1 LSRWIEVGTPMK
13 RMLLALAI
21 VSALFLS
28 SPPLQA
34 QAPAASASAKAT
46 TDKPAC
52 APAAGLT
59 FICGLQNPEDLVL
72 VPGTRWLLTS
82 GMAPGAGLNVVDT
95 QTKGVRTLYAP
106 DTANARADRARFA
119 NCPGPLDP
127 KQAVLHGLA
136 LRSAA
141 GGRYTV
147 YATNH
152 GGRESVE
159 VFELSVGPAS
169 PKRGF
174 EPSREGGSGGAV
186 GIPSATWIGC
196 VLLPP
201 KLAANSV
208 AAFSDGTLV
217 ATVLMLPGRTFEDA
231 FAMRNTGIVL
241 QWTPGTPAFVE
252 LKGTELVA
260 NNGIETSPDDREFYV
275 ASTPTRRVYAFSRA
289 KPGAGPL
296 RFAQLKDFGPDNV
309 RWTSAFAKATAD
321 KADNRLIT
329 AGLID
334 DEPACG
340 GRPKDEK
347 GIRCPMGYAVATIDP
362 KTMIATEI
370 ARGQRTPSFTGTAM
384 AAVVGNEL
392 WLGSFLADRLAYRPL
407 DVARGRP
414 LTGDAR

>member
-1 LSRWIEVGTPMK
+1 MK
-13 RMLLALAI
+13 HHLLVLGFAAAI
-21 VSALFLS
+21 TAAITAAASA
-28 SPPLQA
+28 Q
-34 QAPAASASAKAT
+34 QAPAPS
-46 TDKPAC
+46 AC

-59 FICGLQNPEDLVL
+59 FICGLQNPEDVVL

-82 GMAPGAGLNVVDT
+82 GMAPGAGLTAVDT
-95 QTKGVRTLYAP
+95 QAKAVRKLYAP
-106 DTANARADRARFA
+106 GTANARADRTRFA
-119 NCPGPLDP
+119 NCPGPLDA

-136 LRSAA
+136 LRAA
-141 GGRYTV
+141 GGGYTV

-159 VFELSVGPAS
+159 VFELSVGP
-169 PKRGF
+169 
-174 EPSREGGSGGAV
+174 GGAA

-196 VLLPP
+196 VMLPP

-217 ATVLMLPGRTFEDA
+217 ATVLILPGRTFEDA
-231 FAMRNTGIVL
+231 FAGRNTGIVL

-260 NNGIETSPDDREFYV
+260 NNGIDTSPDDREFYV

-309 RWTSAFAKATAD
+309 RWT
-321 KADNRLIT
+321 ADNRLIT

-362 KTMIATEI
+362 KTMTATEI
-370 ARGQRTPSFTGTAM
+370 ARGSRTPSFTGTAM

-407 DVARGRP
+407 K
-414 LTGDAR
+414 

>member
-1 LSRWIEVGTPMK
+1 
-13 RMLLALAI
+13 MLVFVAA
-21 VSALFLS
+21 ACLS
-28 SPPLQA
+28 SPPLRA
-34 QAPAASASAKAT
+34 QAPAAG
-46 TDKPAC
+46 C

-72 VPGTRWLLTS
+72 VPGTRWLVTS
-82 GMAPGAGLNVVDT
+82 GMAPGAGLTLVDT
-95 QTKGVRTLYAP
+95 QAKAVRKLYGPGMA
-106 DTANARADRARFA
+106 AARADRARFA

-136 LRSAA
+136 LRPAG

-152 GGRESVE
+152 GGRESIE
-159 VFELSVGPAS
+159 AFELTVGP
-169 PKRGF
+169 
-174 EPSREGGSGGAV
+174 GAA
-186 GIPSATWIGC
+186 GIPSVAWIGC
-196 VLLPP
+196 VPLPA

-217 ATVLMLPGRTFEDA
+217 ATVLILPGRTFEDA
-231 FAMRNTGIVL
+231 FAGRNTGIVL

-275 ASTPTRRVYAFSRA
+275 ASTPTKRVYAFSRA
-289 KPGAGPL
+289 KPGDGPL

-309 RWTSAFAKATAD
+309 RWTANT
-321 KADNRLIT
+321 RLIT

-362 KTMIATEI
+362 KTMTATEI
-370 ARGQRTPSFTGTAM
+370 ARGPRTPSFTGTAM

-392 WLGSFLADRLAYRPL
+392 WLGSFLADRLAYRSL
-407 DVARGRP
+407 K
-414 LTGDAR
+414 

>member
-1 LSRWIEVGTPMK
+1 MKPMFA
-13 RMLLALAI
+13 ALAI
-21 VSALFLS
+21 VCASLFS
-28 SPPLQA
+28 HQVHA
-34 QAPAASASAKAT
+34 QAPAGSASAAAAA
-46 TDKPAC
+46 DKPAC

-82 GMAPGAGLNVVDT
+82 GMAPGAGLTLVDT
-95 QTKGVRTLYAP
+95 QGKTVRKLYGP
-106 DTANARADRARFA
+106 GTADARVDRTRFA
-119 NCPGPLDP
+119 SCPGPLDP
-127 KQAVLHGLA
+127 KQALLHGLA
-136 LRSAA
+136 LRPAA
-141 GGRYTV
+141 QGRYTV

-159 VFELSVGPAS
+159 VFELSAGSA
-169 PKRGF
+169 GAA
-174 EPSREGGSGGAV
+174 PSV
-186 GIPSATWIGC
+186 TWIGC

-217 ATVLMLPGRTFEDA
+217 ATVLILPGRTFEDA

-275 ASTPTRRVYAFSRA
+275 ASTPTRRIYAFSRA

-309 RWTSAFAKATAD
+309 RWT
-321 KADNRLIT
+321 ADNRLIT

-347 GIRCPMGYAVATIDP
+347 GIRCPMGYAVVTIDP
-362 KTMIATEI
+362 KTMTATEI
-370 ARGQRTPSFTGTAM
+370 ARGARTPAFTGTAM

-392 WLGSFLADRLAYRPL
+392 WLGSFLADRLAYRRL
-407 DVARGRP
+407 K
-414 LTGDAR
+414 

>member
-1 LSRWIEVGTPMK
+1 MPMK
-13 RMLLALAI
+13 PTLLALAI
-21 VSALFLS
+21 LSVSFVS
-28 SPPLQA
+28 SRLLHA
-34 QAPAASASAKAT
+34 QAPG
-46 TDKPAC
+46 C
-52 APAAGLT
+52 APTAGLT

-82 GMAPGAGLNVVDT
+82 GMAPGAGLTLVDT
-95 QTKGVRTLYAP
+95 QAKAVRKLYAA
-106 DTANARADRARFA
+106 DTANARADRTRFA

-127 KQAVLHGLA
+127 KQALLHGLA
-136 LRSAA
+136 LRPAA

-159 VFELSVGPAS
+159 VFELTVGP
-169 PKRGF
+169 
-174 EPSREGGSGGAV
+174 GGAA

-217 ATVLMLPGRTFEDA
+217 ATVLFLPGRTFEDA

-241 QWTPGTPAFVE
+241 QWTPGSPTFVE

-260 NNGIETSPDDREFYV
+260 NNGIETAPDDREFYV
-275 ASTPTRRVYAFSRA
+275 ASTTMRRVYAFSRA
-289 KPGAGPL
+289 KPGGGPL

-309 RWTSAFAKATAD
+309 RWTS
-321 KADNRLIT
+321 DNRLIT

-340 GRPKDEK
+340 GRPKNEA
-347 GIRCPMGYAVATIDP
+347 GIRCPMGYAVAAIDP
-362 KTMIATEI
+362 KTMTATEI
-370 ARGQRTPSFTGTAM
+370 ARGPRTPSFTGTAM
-384 AAVVGNEL
+384 AALVNNEL
-392 WLGSFLADRLAYRPL
+392 WLGSFFADRLAYRPL
-407 DVARGRP
+407 K
-414 LTGDAR
+414 

>member
-1 LSRWIEVGTPMK
+1 MK
-13 RMLLALAI
+13 TILVALVILAA
-21 VSALFLS
+21 SFLS
-28 SPPLQA
+28 SHPLQA
-34 QAPAASASAKAT
+34 QAPG
-46 TDKPAC
+46 DKPAC

-59 FICGLQNPEDLVL
+59 FICGLQNPEDVVL

-82 GMAPGAGLNVVDT
+82 GMAPGAGLNAVDT
-95 QTKGVRTLYAP
+95 QAKTVRRLYAP
-106 DTANARADRARFA
+106 LDAARGTPGTASARADRARFA

-136 LRSAA
+136 LRPAT

-159 VFELSVGPAS
+159 VFEVSVA
-169 PKRGF
+169 
-174 EPSREGGSGGAV
+174 SGGA
-186 GIPSATWIGC
+186 PSASWVGC

-217 ATVLMLPGRTFEDA
+217 ATVLILPGKTFQDA
-231 FAMRNTGIVL
+231 FAGRNTGVVL

-289 KPGAGPL
+289 KPGGGPL
-296 RFAQLKDFGPDNV
+296 RFAQLKDFGPDNI
-309 RWTSAFAKATAD
+309 RWT
-321 KADNRLIT
+321 ADNRLIT

-347 GIRCPMGYAVATIDP
+347 GIQCPMGYAVATIDP
-362 KTMIATEI
+362 RTMTATEI
-370 ARGQRTPSFTGTAM
+370 ARGSRTPAFTGTAM

-407 DVARGRP
+407 DSTSGKAVK
-414 LTGDAR
+414 